1 MKQDLTDFINTQDKE
16 LQPTLYHYYELYL
29 KLRANEN
36 EDKASDHVLA
46 FFEMN
51 KGELDH
57 QVDHEIDKIQNNNFM
72 GRGIRKR
79 SKKSKK
85 SKKSRKSRRRR
96 SSSRRRSSRR
106 RN

>member
-1 MKQDLTDFINTQDKE
+1 MKQDLTDFINTQDKD
-16 LQPTLYHYYELYL
+16 LRPTLHEYYNLYL

-36 EDKASDHVLA
+36 EDKASDDVLA

-51 KGELDH
+51 QGELDH
-57 QVDHEIDKIQNNNFM
+57 KVDWEIDNMQVINFT
-72 GRGIRKR
+72 GHGIRKR

-85 SKKSRKSRRRR
+85 SKKSRKSRSKR
-96 SSSRRRSSRR
+96 SKRRSSRR

>member
-1 MKQDLTDFINTQDKE
+1 MKQDLTDFINTQDKD
-16 LQPTLYHYYELYL
+16 LRPTLHEYYNLYF

-36 EDKASDHVLA
+36 EVKASDEVLA

-85 SKKSRKSRRRR
+85 SKKSRKSRSKR
-96 SSSRRRSSRR
+96 SKRRSSRR